1 MGENK
6 DEINIWELIKEQIES
21 IKIDDKSIDTIRA
34 DAEKYHTDM
43 VEENKEFI
51 PILEEERKE
60 AVDRARDTLKDEA
73 LTKREDDINKYY
85 NAWIEASSKI
95 PTVEEIV
102 KDLEAAQEIQ
112 KDFREQALEMIQIAE
127 IEDPE
132 EQDAAVKESMMKKV
146 DLENDPEAEDRI
158 DAMIKQMREVSS
170 NFESKIK
177 QIEEIEPTE
186 EEEKAKEYL
195 SSLFERLIED
205 VKDVEV
211 EKEESKEVMDNGLNK
226 RLINKADIDYDTNNP
241 IYG

>member
-6 DEINIWELIKEQIES
+6 DEMGILDMFKNQIES
-21 IKIDDKSIDTIRA
+21 IKIDDKSFDTIRA
-34 DAEKYHTDM
+34 DAEKYVTDM

-127 IEDPE
+127 IKDPK
-132 EQDAAVKESMMKKV
+132 EQDAAVKKSMMKKV
-146 DLENDPEAEDRI
+146 DLKKDPEAEDRI
-158 DAMIKQMREVSS
+158 DAMIKQMREISS

-177 QIEEIEPTE
+177 EITKFIE
-186 EEEKAKEYL
+186 
-195 SSLFERLIED
+195 ED
-205 VKDVEV
+205 VKDVEEV
-211 EKEESKEVMDNGLNK
+211 DKKESKEQVVDEVKG
-226 RLINKADIDYDTNNP
+226 RLINNLADMVHNSTND
-241 IYG
+241 IVG

>member
-6 DEINIWELIKEQIES
+6 DEINIWELIKTQIES

-102 KDLEAAQEIQ
+102 KDLEAAQKIQ

-127 IEDPE
+127 IKDPK
-132 EQDAAVKESMMKKV
+132 EQDAAVKKSMMKKV
-146 DLENDPEAEDRI
+146 DLKKDPEAEDRI

-177 QIEEIEPTE
+177 QIEKFIE
-186 EEEKAKEYL
+186 
-195 SSLFERLIED
+195 ED
-205 VKDVEV
+205 VKNVEEV
-211 EKEESKEVMDNGLNK
+211 EKEKSNEEVKAQRSGSEK
-226 RLINKADIDYDTNNP
+226 RLINNGAIFKDILSDIDYDTNNP